1 GADPEK
7 WHKNIPTYAKVRYSN
22 IYPGIDLIYYGQGRQ
37 LEYDFVL
44 APGAD
49 PNVIRLDFAGS
60 QRVRIDHEGDLVV
73 EANGTGMELFT
84 PSLYQQVMGERRE
97 VAAAYVLDEQRV
109 GFTVGPYDVREP
121 L

>member
-22 IYPGIDLIYYGQGRQ
+22 IYPGIDLMYYGQGRQ

-49 PNVIRLDFAGS
+49 PGVIRLDFAGS
-60 QRVRIDHEGDLVV
+60 ERLRINQQGDLVV
-73 EANGTGMELFT
+73 EANGAEIELLKPT
-84 PSLYQQVMGERRE
+84 VYQRVMGERRE
-97 VAAAYVLDEQRV
+97 VAASY
-109 GFTVGPYDVREP
+109 
-121 L
+121 